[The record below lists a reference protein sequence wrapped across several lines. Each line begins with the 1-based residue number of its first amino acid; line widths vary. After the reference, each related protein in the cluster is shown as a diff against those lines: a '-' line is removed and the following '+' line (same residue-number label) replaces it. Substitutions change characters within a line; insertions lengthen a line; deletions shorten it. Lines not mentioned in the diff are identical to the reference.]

1 MQDINVGDI
10 NVELSGASTLNG
22 EGRGN
27 DLVLLVA
34 GASNLDLTNFP
45 VTNGDL
51 SVSGASQATVN
62 LDGTLD
68 AMVSGASTV
77 YYIGEPTM
85 GDIHVSGESTINK
98 K

>member
-1 MQDINVGDI
+1 MNTQAQGVGVGDLTVDEYTI
-10 NVELSGASTLNG
+10 DDNGKITLGAG
-22 EGRGN
+22 I
-27 DLVLLVA
+27 
-34 GASNLDLTNFP
+34 FP